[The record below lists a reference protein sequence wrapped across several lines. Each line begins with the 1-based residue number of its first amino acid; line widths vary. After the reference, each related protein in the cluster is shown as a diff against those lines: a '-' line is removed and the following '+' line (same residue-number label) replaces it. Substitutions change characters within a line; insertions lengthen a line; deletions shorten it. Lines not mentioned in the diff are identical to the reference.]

1 MGDILLSSYI
11 AKNRKGAN
19 FTDAELKA
27 LKEGNLDNMVSIFV
41 PMKNDKYVQQLQC
54 VLKSMRYYMGE
65 DVSLLQVNLEDNHR
79 EHFVGCQMMDG
90 DEEVFFAIGGSD
102 DALIKVASRF
112 AQVDFDEFDSDAYD
126 TICEFINCTNGMF
139 ATKLSDQEI
148 EVILRPPVFYG
159 DASISGDNGFYVVTM
174 EIDGTEF
181 NVIMSVSDKVRLKT
195 IKTNCV

>member
-102 DALIKVASRF
+102 DAHI
-112 AQVDFDEFDSDAYD
+112 Y
-126 TICEFINCTNGMF
+126 IYIWCC
-139 ATKLSDQEI
+139 
-148 EVILRPPVFYG
+148 
-159 DASISGDNGFYVVTM
+159 
-174 EIDGTEF
+174 
-181 NVIMSVSDKVRLKT
+181 
-195 IKTNCV
+195 

>member
-11 AKNRKGAN
+11 AKNRKDAN

-126 TICEFINCTNGMF
+126 AICELINIINGAY
-139 ATKLSDQEI
+139 ATKLSYEDI
-148 EVILRPPVFYG
+148 EVSLHPPVFYK
-159 DASISGDNGFYVVTM
+159 DTQIKADNGMYVVTFSM
-174 EIDGTEF
+174 NGHRF
-181 NVIMSVSDKVRLKT
+181 NLIMVADDK
-195 IKTNCV
+195 IKLEV

>member
-1 MGDILLSSYI
+1 MRDKMINKYI
-11 AKNRKGAN
+11 AKNHAGSV
-19 FTDAELKA
+19 FTDSELKVI
-27 LKEGNLDNMVSIFV
+27 KEGNIDDMVTTFLDMNTEYYNKQMQS
-41 PMKNDKYVQQLQC
+41 
-54 VLKSMRYYMGE
+54 VLKIFTQFIGSDME
-65 DVSLLQVNLEDNHR
+65 LER
-79 EHFVGCQMMDG
+79 IIYQKEYEGKFVGCQLMDG
-90 DEEVFFAIGGSD
+90 DIDVFLGIAGDDSD
-102 DALIKVASRF
+102 LLCVASVF
-112 AQVDFDEFDSDAYD
+112 SQEELSEFDSDAYD
-126 TICEFINCTNGMF
+126 AICEFINCTNGMF

>member
-11 AKNRKGAN
+11 AKNRKDAN

-112 AQVDFDEFDSDAYD
+112 AQVDFDEFDSGC
-126 TICEFINCTNGMF
+126 I
-139 ATKLSDQEI
+139 
-148 EVILRPPVFYG
+148 
-159 DASISGDNGFYVVTM
+159 
-174 EIDGTEF
+174 
-181 NVIMSVSDKVRLKT
+181 
-195 IKTNCV
+195 